1 MEALG
6 LAVGA
11 DGGVDLAAEGDQRDR
26 YVVVEG
32 EPVQEGADVAVFE
45 AAHHGHASAVHRAAL
60 PRDGVEVGK
69 GLGGVVVE
77 AAAVDDGNG
86 VDGAGALDDALAA
99 AAYRCRTCRKYFSAR
114 TGTVMESSKL
124 GYQVWAIA
132 TYLLTTELKGTSSMR
147 LRRAVGV
154 TQKTAW
160 FLAHR
165 IRETWQDKQ
174 PVPFSGPVEAD
185 ETFVGGKEKN
195 KHRSKRGNIGSGTGG
210 KVPVA
215 GVKDRTTGQVSAA
228 VVPQHDDVEAQAGE
242 YLDHVVDVARGLD
255 GEELRGVLRLVGRA
269 SKQAEGALE
278 GSSRDEAGLVEEAV
292 KGLAFKG
299 GQAVAVLEPI
309 GALED
314 GLLGPSAVELR
325 GGGQVKVLRHG
336 VLGVLEWRPIG
347 KRPPVYHHGR
357 GGDEALSAFASLRP
371 SLSLA
376 PRGDLCG
383 TRRAGFS
390 KVARPPPPISWRD

>member
-1 MEALG
+1 MGHGTRPVEVDDVRVFHTVVEAARLEAQALG
-6 LAVGA
+6 LTIGA

-99 AAYRCRTCRKYFSAR
+99 AA
-114 TGTVMESSKL
+114 
-124 GYQVWAIA
+124 
-132 TYLLTTELKGTSSMR
+132 
-147 LRRAVGV
+147 
-154 TQKTAW
+154 
-160 FLAHR
+160 
-165 IRETWQDKQ
+165 
-174 PVPFSGPVEAD
+174 
-185 ETFVGGKEKN
+185 
-195 KHRSKRGNIGSGTGG
+195 
-210 KVPVA
+210 
-215 GVKDRTTGQVSAA
+215 
-228 VVPQHDDVEAQAGE
+228 QHDDVEAQAGE

-255 GEELRGVLRLVGRA
+255 REELRGVLCLVGRA

-278 GSSRDEAGLVEEAV
+278 GSPRDEAGLVEEAV

-325 GGGQVKVLRHG
+325 GGGEVKVLRHG

-376 PRGDLCG
+376 PRGDLCV

-390 KVARPPPPISWRD
+390 KVARPPPPPRPHPNPLPAGEGVRPCAASLSQGQRAAFFPSTEFCKGLQRGRGRRLEGRRGSL